1 MDVADWDA
9 RYASRDLVWGQGPNQ
24 FVAAE
29 LAELPAGRALDV
41 ACGEGRNAL
50 WLAERGWRA
59 VGVDFSTIG
68 LQRAKRLAADAELTD
83 RVEFVRGDVVAHLP
97 PGPFD
102 AVVVAYLQLPAEQ
115 RRRAFR
121 LAADRLAPGGTLLV
135 VAHDSSNLR
144 EGHGGPQDSAV
155 LYGPDDVVAD
165 LRGLPGL
172 RVERSERVQRPVRAD
187 DGSERTA
194 IDALV
199 RVRRGAVSGP
209 AQQPVQ

>member
-9 RYASRDLVWGQGPNQ
+9 RYASHELVWGQGPNQ

-29 LAELPAGRALDV
+29 LAELPVGRALDV

-68 LQRAKRLAADAELTD
+68 LQRAKRLAADVELAN
-83 RVEFVRGDVVAHLP
+83 RVEFVRGDVVRHLP
-97 PGPFD
+97 EGPFD

-121 LAADRLAPGGTLLV
+121 LAADRLVAGGTLLV
-135 VAHDSSNLR
+135 VGHDSTNLR

-155 LYGPDDVVAD
+155 LCSPEDVVAD
-165 LRGLPGL
+165 LRGLAGL
-172 RVERSERVQRPVRAD
+172 HVEKGERVPRQVRTD
-187 DGSERTA
+187 EGERTA
-194 IDALV
+194 IDVLV
-199 RVRRGAVSGP
+199 RVRRGGSGS
-209 AQQPVQ
+209 